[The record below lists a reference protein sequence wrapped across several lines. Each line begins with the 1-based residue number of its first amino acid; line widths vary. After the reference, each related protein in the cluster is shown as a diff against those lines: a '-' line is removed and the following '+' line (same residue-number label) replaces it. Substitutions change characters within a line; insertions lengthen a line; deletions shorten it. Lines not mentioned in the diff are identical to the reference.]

1 MTLALT
7 IVGSI
12 CAAAIAAVLAHR
24 LTSRR
29 DQTNRRNDLR
39 VQYLLGAYRAVADAS
54 HRDLDPGS
62 AHVLTFEQGIADIQ
76 LLGSKE
82 QAEMAVVITKALA
95 ENGEALMDD
104 MLLSLR
110 DDLREELKLERLSQ
124 PPFHMRFVGGD

>member
-7 IVGSI
+7 IIGGI

-39 VQYLLGAYRAVADAS
+39 VQYLLDAYRAVADTS

-62 AHVLTFEQGIADIQ
+62 AHVRTFEQGLADIQ

-82 QAEMAVVITKALA
+82 QAEMAVVIGNALA
-95 ENGEALMDD
+95 ENGEAVMDD
-104 MLLSLR
+104 LLLSLR
-110 DDLREELKLERLSQ
+110 DDLRGELKLEVLPQ
-124 PPFHMRFVGGD
+124 PPSHIRVVSGD

>member
-7 IVGSI
+7 IAGSI

-39 VQYLLGAYRAVADAS
+39 IQYLLSAYRAVADAA
-54 HRDLDPGS
+54 HRDLDPS
-62 AHVLTFEQGIADIQ
+62 LAHVLTFEQGLADIQ

-82 QAEMAVVITKALA
+82 QAEMAVVISKALA
-95 ENGEALMDD
+95 ENGEA
-104 MLLSLR
+104 
-110 DDLREELKLERLSQ
+110 
-124 PPFHMRFVGGD
+124 